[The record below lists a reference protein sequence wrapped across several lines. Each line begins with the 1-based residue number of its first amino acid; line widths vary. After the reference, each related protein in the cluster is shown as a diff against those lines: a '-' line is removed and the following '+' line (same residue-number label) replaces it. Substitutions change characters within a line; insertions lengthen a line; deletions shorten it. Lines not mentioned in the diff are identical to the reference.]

1 MIIEYSPYTQG
12 PTAAPDRNLPSIQ
25 QNQRKWPQGISRVLL
40 AIVTL
45 GVSEAVFAIQ
55 NYCAQRKQNQ
65 QPRVN
70 QNQARQ
76 YNKKLLED
84 MCNPTQEFPF
94 PNAIENA
101 VQKVEK
107 DLGSYSEDSPEDIL
121 EKTLNALKLEVLQLP
136 TCLDEEVFTTMF
148 TQKLKELLLQEVLIQ
163 EVKIECDNR
172 SIPVSSAYLFILTEK
187 NPVLDISGC
196 ISENETKLKVEKAV
210 LSLSNIIENKHNSD
224 KAIQNAS
231 TKLKNLIA
239 NKTGIRSFLVQ
250 NHRNYKKLLENYKLA
265 TIVLESTIK
274 TNPIEDNVPVIPA
287 ILFESLAEKLC
298 KEQIQDFESHNQ
310 QNHIPIHPKQQQS
323 RPQTRQERIEYLKN
337 LEEKARE
344 KIITERATT
353 TTTTFVGATSNK
365 IDSTQSKY
373 EELVK
378 KLLSELEQQ
387 IT

>member
-1 MIIEYSPYTQG
+1 MIIEHSPYTQG
-12 PTAAPDRNLPSIQ
+12 PTAASDRNLPSTQ

-70 QNQARQ
+70 QTQARQ
-76 YNKKLLED
+76 HNKKLLED
-84 MCNPTQEFPF
+84 MCNPNKEFPF

-121 EKTLNALKLEVLQLP
+121 EKTLKALKPEVLQLP
-136 TCLDEEVFTTMF
+136 TCLDEEVFTTIF
-148 TQKLKELLLQEVLIQ
+148 IQKLKELLLQEVLIQ

-172 SIPVSSAYLFILTEK
+172 NIPVSSTYLLILTGE
-187 NPVLDISGC
+187 NPLLDISGC

-210 LSLSNIIENKHNSD
+210 LNLANIIENKHNSD

-231 TKLKNLIA
+231 TKLKSLIT
-239 NKTGIRSFLVQ
+239 NKSGIRSFLVPT
-250 NHRNYKKLLENYKLA
+250 HRNYKKLCENYKLA

-274 TNPIEDNVPVIPA
+274 TKHIENNVPVIPA
-287 ILFESLAEKLC
+287 ILFENLAEELC
-298 KEQIQDFESHNQ
+298 KEQIQDFKSQNQ
-310 QNHIPIHPKQQQS
+310 QNHTQLFSEQQQP
-323 RPQTRQERIEYLKN
+323 RPKTRQERIEHLKQ
-337 LEEKARE
+337 LEKKARK
-344 KIITERATT
+344 KIVAERAAATYL
-353 TTTTFVGATSNK
+353 VEATSIK
-365 IDSTQSKY
+365 TGSTQSRY

-387 IT
+387 AT

>member
-1 MIIEYSPYTQG
+1 MIIEHSPYAQG
-12 PTAAPDRNLPSIQ
+12 PTAAPDRNLSSTQ
-25 QNQRKWPQGISRVLL
+25 QNQRRWPQGISRVLL

-70 QNQARQ
+70 QTQARQ
-76 YNKKLLED
+76 HNKKLLED
-84 MCNPTQEFPF
+84 MCNPNKEFPF

-121 EKTLNALKLEVLQLP
+121 EKALKALKPEVLQLP
-136 TCLDEEVFTTMF
+136 TCLDEEVFTTIF
-148 TQKLKELLLQEVLIQ
+148 VQKLKELLLQNVVIQ
-163 EVKIECDNR
+163 EVKRECDNR
-172 SIPVSSAYLFILTEK
+172 NIPVSSAYLLILTEE
-187 NPVLDISGC
+187 NPVLDISEC

-210 LSLSNIIENKHNSD
+210 SNLTNIIKNKHNSD

-239 NKTGIRSFLVQ
+239 NKASIHSFLVS
-250 NHRNYKKLLENYKLA
+250 NHRNYKKLCENYKLA
-265 TIVLESTIK
+265 TIILESTIK
-274 TNPIEDNVPVIPA
+274 TKHIENNVPVIPA
-287 ILFESLAEKLC
+287 ILFEKLAEELC
-298 KEQIQDFESHNQ
+298 KEQIQDFENQNQ
-310 QNHIPIHPKQQQS
+310 QKHTQISSEQQQS
-323 RPQTRQERIEYLKN
+323 RPKTRQERIEYLKQ
-337 LEEKARE
+337 LEKKARE
-344 KIITERATT
+344 KIDAERATILVET
-353 TTTTFVGATSNK
+353 TSRRT
-365 IDSTQSKY
+365 DSTQSRY

-387 IT
+387 VT